1 MRKKKALIV
10 GGSGQIGLYLSKY
23 LLKKNY
29 LVYVTTRNL
38 KKNPTT
44 AVIAINQGQLLPRY
58 FFEVRVRIL
67 VGHIKTHYIICT
79 DHRLNY
85 RLP

>member
-29 LVYVTTRNL
+29 LVYVTTGNL
-38 KKNPTT
+38 KKN
-44 AVIAINQGQLLPRY
+44 N
-58 FFEVRVRIL
+58 
-67 VGHIKTHYIICT
+67 KKC
-79 DHRLNY
+79 
-85 RLP
+85 